1 MRAWVLSLLTVL
13 LTTLLACG
21 DSGGAKAPTRPL
33 PPYSGRPAQMFDD
46 SFDAAAVGL
55 DMDNSYHPKSDA
67 QLRERAQS
75 ADAVLRVKVTTV
87 TNKVE
92 DTGPTFEVGLK
103 QTEWIAGD
111 HPPGADNFS
120 IRMQK
125 SQQTTGMMKSL
136 EGRLVGMEFIVFLKA
151 FKVGESAD
159 HEFHVHFA
167 PASKDVK
174 DAVGDA
180 IALRELK

>member
-1 MRAWVLSLLTVL
+1 MTA
-13 LTTLLACG
+13 LLACG
-21 DSGGAKAPTRPL
+21 DGGGAKAPTRPL
-33 PPYSGRPAQMFDD
+33 PPYSGRPAQLFDD

-55 DMDNSYHPKSDA
+55 DMDNSYHPKTDA

-75 ADAVLRVKVTTV
+75 GDAVLRVKVTTV

-92 DTGPTFEVGLK
+92 DSGPTYEVGLK

-111 HPPGADNFS
+111 HPPGTDTFN

-136 EGRLVGMEFIVFLKA
+136 EGRLVGMEFIVFMKA
-151 FKVGESAD
+151 FKVGDGER
-159 HEFHVHFA
+159 EFHVHFA
-167 PASKDVK
+167 PPSKDVK

-180 IALRELK
+180 MALRELK

>member
-1 MRAWVLSLLTVL
+1 MRPWVLSLLTVL
-13 LTTLLACG
+13 LMTLLGCG
-21 DSGGAKAPTRPL
+21 DGPGAQAPSRPL
-33 PPYSGRPAQMFDD
+33 PPYSGRPAQIFDD

-111 HPPGADNFS
+111 HPPGTDSFT

-151 FKVGESAD
+151 FKVAESAD
-159 HEFHVHFA
+159 REFHVHFA
-167 PASKDVK
+167 PATKDVK